1 MYEGPIRADKINSYL
16 ALLHGSLG
24 GSRASV
30 SPIKLRELHDRHD
43 YTGMVKLIRDGMGLD
58 LRVRVALVNH
68 GGPNGAPA
76 WIKRPDPF
84 PRNGTPEFKR
94 TVVTVHLRK
103 AFLLKYKFEH
113 VVMAIA
119 HELSHV
125 VLFRIGHPL
134 EKVEEAVDLTAMLMG
149 YSEFYFNG
157 FELLRTERLGTLGY
171 LTGDEIRYAAG
182 VLGRPI
188 ERPARPMRIKKRLV
202 PTLSGIRTV
211 AAAFLFAIGL
221 ILAGSRMFNRAVVE
235 ERPVPLATLPAGFTS
250 LSVPSEWVAP
260 LLKSP
265 SPALPAPLKRRPSN
279 DLDDMAYRK

>member
-1 MYEGPIRADKINSYL
+1 
-16 ALLHGSLG
+16 
-24 GSRASV
+24 
-30 SPIKLRELHDRHD
+30 
-43 YTGMVKLIRDGMGLD
+43 MVKLIRDGMGLD

-68 GGPNGAPA
+68 GGPDRAPA
-76 WIKRPDPF
+76 WIGYPDPF

-94 TVVTVHLRK
+94 TVVTVFLRK

-134 EKVEEAVDLTAMLMG
+134 EEVEEAVDLTAMLLG

-157 FELLRTERLGTLGY
+157 LRLLHTERLGRLGY
-171 LTGDEIRYAAG
+171 LTGDEIQYAAG

-188 ERPARPMRIKKRLV
+188 EKPANSVRIQKRFV
-202 PTLSGIRTV
+202 PTLSGIHAV
-211 AAAFLFAIGL
+211 AFAFLVAIGL
-221 ILAGSRMFNRAVVE
+221 VLASSRLFNHAAVE
-235 ERPVPLATLPAGFTS
+235 ELDVPLATVPRGFTG
-250 LSVPSEWVAP
+250 LPPPEWVTP
-260 LLKSP
+260 MSK
-265 SPALPAPLKRRPSN
+265 SPALTLPVPSKRRPSN